1 MGSKPY
7 PRATIGVLVV
17 TGVLTSLQFVY
28 PEIVPLLERTST
40 AIKEREWW
48 RFITPLFVHPEGWR
62 QIAFNFSSILV
73 LGTLVERLF
82 GACRWLGIYFACG
95 VIGELAG
102 YAWKPVGAGASVAGA
117 GLLGA
122 IAAWLLLENRSPQA
136 RIGGVIVL
144 VSGTILT
151 VFRDLHGPPMIVGAL
166 MGWGMLKKAEDGV
179 R

>member
-1 MGSKPY
+1 M
-7 PRATIGVLVV
+7 TDVLDTTT
-17 TGVLTSLQFVY
+17 TGQQPTTDVGHSDDA
-28 PEIVPLLERTST
+28 RRD
-40 AIKEREWW
+40 A
-48 RFITPLFVHPEGWR
+48 
-62 QIAFNFSSILV
+62 
-73 LGTLVERLF
+73 LVERLF